1 MHLPKAISCTICTSN
16 IPLSSIRTD
25 AEAHHPRFGQHR
37 PGQQTITCA
46 GCGRLLH
53 TRCVDEANTAIA
65 GHHLW
70 FSNMR
75 MRAFVQEQG
84 LVGHQVAFCKG
95 CHEVFSE
102 QILANYKMMERF
114 DEGARFLEEFGRV
127 EEAFALLAEIKG

>member
-1 MHLPKAISCTICTSN
+1 MPPKPPSCAICSSR

-25 AEAHHPRFGQHR
+25 AEAQHPRFGQHR
-37 PGQQTITCA
+37 PGQQTILCA

-53 TRCVDEANTAIA
+53 TACVDEANTTIA

-75 MRAFVQEQG
+75 MRAFLQEHG
-84 LVGHQVAFCKG
+84 LVGHQVAFCKD
-95 CHEVFSE
+95 CHEELGE
-102 QILANYKMMERF
+102 QILDNYKMMERF

-127 EEAFALLAEIKG
+127 DEAFALLAEIKG